1 MKKRSME
8 KKINLKK
15 IDPLAVGAPKR
26 SNIAMDNDKNI
37 YIVKNIKSRIIMK
50 DGLKLL
56 AVAKNIKSV
65 NSKTVILATT
75 APVCSKTKKYLEENG
90 IKTAFNYTVK

>member
-1 MKKRSME
+1 
-8 KKINLKK
+8 
-15 IDPLAVGAPKR
+15 
-26 SNIAMDNDKNI
+26 
-37 YIVKNIKSRIIMK
+37 MK

-90 IKTAFNYTVK
+90 IKIAFNYMVK